1 MAEYRID
8 KKIVRYEIVKPE
20 KEQPPK
26 EKPIEQ
32 MGEHIER
39 PPYLEG
45 YTYKIKS
52 PLFEHAIYVT
62 INDIVLNPGTPHEQR
77 RPFEI
82 FINSKN
88 MEHFQWIVALTR
100 IISAVFRKGGDV
112 HFLVDELRSVFD
124 PRGGYFKPGGR
135 YMASIIAEIGDII
148 GQHLERI
155 GLSPNVSAS
164 PSQAVKSVHASPT
177 TSTTTPVQKPFS
189 PETSAHAKSNGKS
202 NGLSNGK
209 GNGHDLDHTPSNA
222 PESLS
227 KMMSF
232 CSKCNQP
239 SVVHSEGCSQCLS
252 CGYSRC
258 L

>member
-8 KKIVRYEIVKPE
+8 KKIVRYEVTKPE

-26 EKPIEQ
+26 EKPIDQ

-39 PPYLEG
+39 PLHLHG
-45 YTYKIKS
+45 CTYKIKS

-77 RPFEI
+77 RPFEM

-100 IISAVFRKGGDV
+100 IISAVFRKGGDIQ
-112 HFLVDELRSVFD
+112 FLVEELRSVFD

-135 YMASIIAEIGDII
+135 YMASIIAEIGEII
-148 GQHLERI
+148 GQHLANI
-155 GLSPNVSAS
+155 GLYPNASAS
-164 PSQAVKSVHASPT
+164 PSKAANPLHDSPLP
-177 TSTTTPVQKPFS
+177 STTTPTRDPLS
-189 PETSAHAKSNGKS
+189 SEPLNHGKSNGKT

-209 GNGHDLDHTPSNA
+209 GNGHDLDRAPSDA
-222 PESLS
+222 SESLA
-227 KMMSF
+227 KMMAF

-239 SVVHSEGCSQCLS
+239 SVVHSEGCSECLS